1 MANET
6 PIGQDPKFKRRF
18 VRWLLDSDPSI
29 RWQVM
34 RDLTKEPDE
43 LVTAERS
50 RVASEGWSARLL
62 ALQGP
67 EGKWGDGTSA
77 PQDRPLAS
85 PESSLAM
92 RAASPALF
100 RMISLLTRKLSPLV
114 SFTNRSRRKG
124 VTSLP
129 RTP

>member
-67 EGKWGDGTSA
+67 DGKWGDGTSA
-77 PQDRPLAS
+77 PQCPETVGRTRGRPRRSSRTRAPGAGPFSRSLRLP
-85 PESSLAM
+85 PE
-92 RAASPALF
+92 
-100 RMISLLTRKLSPLV
+100 KV
-114 SFTNRSRRKG
+114 
-124 VTSLP
+124 
-129 RTP
+129 